1 MKRALICGISGQDGA
16 LLAALL
22 LKKGYR
28 VTGTTRQDP
37 QSKFDNLFRL
47 GIRDRVTIHRIE
59 GNDANA
65 LRKVLADDAP
75 HEIYYLAA
83 QSSVARSFE
92 IPEHTFQSIAGGSKV
107 LLPAV
112 RDLRPSARVFMA
124 GSGDMF
130 GNLDGKPA
138 VETTPP
144 NPVSPYGEARA
155 AAYLNT
161 RKFRGTFGLFA
172 CTGILFNHESCL
184 RPERFVTRKIVRTAW
199 DIARGRCRELVLGNL
214 EIARDWGWAPE
225 YVDAMWRMLQQEIPQ
240 DFVIATGT
248 TLSLKEFVK
257 TVFDHLDLDWRAY
270 VKTDQRFYRPS
281 DIPVMAADPSRARQI
296 LGWRAR
302 YTGYDVADLMVAAE
316 RDSLKSSV

>member
-16 LLAALL
+16 LLASLL

-37 QSKFDNLFRL
+37 KSRFDNLSRL
-47 GIRDRVTIHRIE
+47 GIRDRVL
-59 GNDANA
+59 
-65 LRKVLADDAP
+65 LRTVLEDDAAGIRQMLAEESP
-75 HEIYYLAA
+75 DEIYHLAG

-92 IPEHTFQSIAGGSKV
+92 KPEETFQSIAAGSTG
-107 LLPAV
+107 LLGAV
-112 RDLRPSARVFMA
+112 RELTLPARVFMA

-130 GNLDGKPA
+130 GHLNGTPA
-138 VETTPP
+138 VESTPP

-155 AAYLNT
+155 AAFRHT
-161 RKFRGTFGLFA
+161 RMFREKFGLFA

-184 RPERFVTRKIVRTAW
+184 RPEWFVTRKIVRTAC

-225 YVDAMWRMLQQEIPQ
+225 YVSAMWQMLQQDTPE

-257 TVFDHLDLDWRAY
+257 TVFDRLDLDWRTY
-270 VKTDQRFYRPS
+270 VKTDKRFYRPA
-281 DIPVMAADPSRARQI
+281 DIPVMKADPSHALQA
-296 LGWRAR
+296 LGWQAR
-302 YTGYDVADLMVAAE
+302 YTGYDVAGLMTAAE
-316 RDSLKSSV
+316 LDSV